1 MDQHKK
7 SVETARQTLIQLTK
21 SRIAP
26 TPENYRKVYIS
37 IEGEEE
43 LVVDSVPAIHQL
55 LDKVLKEVGIHH
67 PHYAASIDHMLVQ
80 LEGKNWLSLE
90 TAFRQL
96 LTHLDNSG
104 SEQQVFAPH
113 AANSKDLTDI
123 ISLWRN
129 MLVKTLDLV
138 VIPQLKDLPDAQA
151 RATALLQVARQAQNR
166 EEILA
171 LEEALKNI
179 LFSLEMHL
187 DSQSQLQVRLLQLL
201 RLLVVSMEALVLEE
215 RWLQGPTT
223 AVRDILSQPLNVDSL
238 AKAED
243 TLKDLIFMQGQLRPG
258 LIEAKKTLKKMAEI
272 FVTQLSEI
280 SVATEEYQTKLHSYR
295 EEISHSDEIQD
306 LNHVLSRLLEDTQVI
321 SSITQHSR
329 TEILEAQNK
338 VREAEKQI
346 YELTLQ
352 LDHINEI
359 AHEDYLTGTL
369 NRRGMDE
376 ALAREFNRADRF
388 GMPLS
393 IAMMDIDHF
402 KQINDTLGH
411 ATGDQALAHLAS
423 VIKESLRTTDVIARY
438 GGEEFIIL
446 LPGTMEKDAISVIT
460 RAQRELT
467 RNIFLHNNGQVLI
480 TFSAGVAERLANEA
494 ADSIIGRTDQALYR
508 AKNSG
513 RNRVIGA
520 STLEQASTGQ

>member
-1 MDQHKK
+1 MDQHNK
-7 SVETARQTLIQLTK
+7 SVETARQTLIQLAK

-26 TPENYRKVYIS
+26 TPDNYRKVYNAIDGHAATDNSLTIS
-37 IEGEEE
+37 
-43 LVVDSVPAIHQL
+43 QL
-55 LDKVLKEVGIHH
+55 LGNVLKEVGAQQPRHSSGINH
-67 PHYAASIDHMLVQ
+67 ILKQ
-80 LEGKNWLSLE
+80 LEAQNWAGLENALRELLANLS
-90 TAFRQL
+90 TP
-96 LTHLDNSG
+96 DNKHPVPPNPG
-104 SEQQVFAPH
+104 G
-113 AANSKDLTDI
+113 ANHDQADVVT
-123 ISLWRN
+123 LWRN

-138 VIPQLKDLPDAQA
+138 VVPQLQEVPDAQA
-151 RATALLQVARQAQNR
+151 RANALLQEAQQAQSR

-171 LEEALKNI
+171 LETALKNI

-187 DSQSQLQVRLLQLL
+187 DTQSQLQLRLLQLL

-215 RWLQGPTT
+215 QWLQGPTA
-223 AVRDILSQPLNVDSL
+223 AVREILTQPLNMDSL
-238 AKAED
+238 SKAED

-272 FVTQLSEI
+272 FVAQLSEI
-280 SVATEEYQTKLHSYR
+280 TLATDDYQTKLKNYR
-295 EEISHSDEIQD
+295 DEISHSDEIQD
-306 LNHVLSRLLEDTQVI
+306 LNQVLSRLLEDTQVI

-329 TEILEAQNK
+329 NEIMEAESK

-376 ALAREFNRADRF
+376 ALVREFNRADRF

-402 KQINDTLGH
+402 KQINDNLGH

-423 VIKESLRTTDVIARY
+423 VIKESLRATDVIARY

-446 LPGTMEKDAISVIT
+446 LPGTVEKDAISVIT

-467 RNIFLHNNGQVLI
+467 RNIFLHNDSHILI
-480 TFSAGVAERLANEA
+480 TFSAGVAERQEGEP
-494 ADSIIGRTDQALYR
+494 ADAIIGRTDQALYR

-513 RNRVIGA
+513 RNRVVGA
-520 STLEQASTGQ
+520 SMLDQPGGQ

>member
-26 TPENYRKVYIS
+26 TPDNYRKVYNTIDGQAD
-37 IEGEEE
+37 I
-43 LVVDSVPAIHQL
+43 DSSPAVNQL
-55 LDKVLKEVGIHH
+55 LGNVLKEVSVQQ
-67 PHYAASIDHMLVQ
+67 PHYTASINHLLKQ
-80 LEGKNWLSLE
+80 LEAQNWLTLE
-90 TAFRQL
+90 SALRQL
-96 LTHLDNSG
+96 LAKLPASG
-104 SEQQVFAPH
+104 EDSPRH
-113 AANSKDLTDI
+113 ASQAASSIDLAEVTT
-123 ISLWRN
+123 LWRN
-129 MLVKTLDLV
+129 MLVRTLDLV
-138 VIPQLKDLPDAQA
+138 IIPQLKDLPESQA
-151 RATALLQVARQAQNR
+151 RATNLLTVARQAQSR
-166 EEILA
+166 EDILA
-171 LEEALKNI
+171 LEDALKNI

-187 DSQSQLQVRLLQLL
+187 DSQSQLQLRLLQLL

-215 RWLQGPTT
+215 QWLQGPTT
-223 AVRDILSQPLNVDSL
+223 AVREILSQPLNTDSL

-280 SVATEEYQTKLHSYR
+280 TVATDDYQTKLQHYR
-295 EEISHSDEIQD
+295 EEISHSDKIQD
-306 LNHVLSRLLEDTQVI
+306 LNHILSRLLEDTQTI
-321 SSITQHSR
+321 STITQHSR
-329 TEILEAQNK
+329 SEILEAQNK

-376 ALAREFNRADRF
+376 ALLREFNRADRF

-402 KQINDTLGH
+402 KQINDNMGH

-423 VIKESLRTTDVIARY
+423 VIKEALRTTDVIARY

-446 LPGTMEKDAISVIT
+446 LPGTTEKDAISVIT

-467 RNIFLHNNGQVLI
+467 RNIFLHNDSHVLI
-480 TFSAGVAERLANEA
+480 TFSAGVAQRQEGEA
-494 ADSIIGRTDQALYR
+494 ADSIIGRTDKALYR

-520 STLEQASTGQ
+520 SNLDTPTPPQ